1 MIKKIKIGKDLIGN
15 NSKTYVITEIG
26 SNHNNDLKKAYKMI
40 DIAKKCGSNAV
51 KFQIFREKRL
61 YVPNAGRVDY
71 LKLKK
76 TINEIVIENEAP
88 LSFHKKL
95 FEYCKK
101 KKITYLCT
109 PTDETLADY
118 LDNIGVQAFKIAS
131 YASTHLPLIKHIAK
145 KGKPIILSTGSTSLY
160 EIHEAVETILS
171 QNNQK
176 IIILHCVSKYP
187 AKLNECNLNIITKLK
202 KQFNFPIGLSDHSL
216 DPVVAPVTSVVLGAK
231 VIEKHFTLNKKDY
244 GPDQKF
250 SVDPVE
256 LKIMINAIRGA
267 EKSLGTDIKKV
278 FNFEKELRD
287 FAHRSIFSIKSIKKG
302 EKFSKSNIAVLRPGK
317 KKKVLMPKYYDI
329 VLGAKS
335 LNNIDAG
342 KAIKLNDFILYG
354 KKN

>member
-1 MIKKIKIGKDLIGN
+1 MTNNIKIGNDVISN

-61 YVPNAGRVDY
+61 YVSNAGKVNY
-71 LKLKK
+71 LKTSK

-95 FEYCKK
+95 FNYCKK

-109 PTDETLADY
+109 PTDEKLVDY
-118 LDNIGVQAFKIAS
+118 LDNIGVKAFKIAS

-145 KGKPIILSTGSTSLY
+145 KGKPVILSTGSTSLS
-160 EIHEAVETILS
+160 EIYEAVETILS
-171 QNNQK
+171 QNNDK

-187 AKLNECNLNIITKLK
+187 AKLSECNLNIIKKLK
-202 KQFNFPIGLSDHSL
+202 EQFKFPIGLSDHTL

-250 SVDPVE
+250 SIDPNE
-256 LKIMINAIRGA
+256 LKIMINSIRGA
-267 EKSLGTDIKKV
+267 EKSMGTKEKKV
-278 FNFEKELRD
+278 FVFEKELRD
-287 FAHRSIFSIKSIKKG
+287 FAHRSIFSVKKIKKG
-302 EKFSKSNIAVLRPGK
+302 EKFSKNNIAVLRPGK
-317 KKKVLMPKYYDI
+317 KKKGLKPKYFEI
-329 VLGAKS
+329 ILGAKS
-335 LNNIDAG
+335 LRSMEPGNCINF
-342 KAIKLNDFILYG
+342 KDFILYD
-354 KKN
+354 K